1 MAKRIYVGVG
11 NTARRVKKAYVG
23 INGLA
28 RRIKRA
34 YIGVGGV
41 ARILYTTELDYWGCA
56 KPLSLANFHPAATS
70 NSKYALFAGGYNIT
84 TNKSYSRVEAYSK
97 SLTKVSAPDLD
108 NECSDPVSASLDN
121 VSLFSYG
128 SPGCI
133 NAYDLSL
140 TKSTVTEGNENKYR
154 EGMRGARIGN
164 YAAFVD
170 GVTYSGNKW
179 IAAKCIDTYDASL
192 TYSQKGQ
199 CYGRYY
205 HSVVFNGTH
214 TVVAGGQEDW
224 NTGGY
229 STWDLDFAE
238 AFDLSFTR
246 TIIDK
251 LSKKREGM
259 AAVAVGKYILFMGGE
274 DIRAISVDDRY
285 ESEIYDVVD
294 AYDDSLTRIS
304 APPLSHTLV
313 CSTHYDTICATV
325 IHNQYALVPLG
336 ENLPI
341 DVYDS
346 ALTKTTCGKLSR
358 SNVSATT
365 IDDYALFAG
374 GSYSSGKY
382 TFQTDSVDVY
392 AYMQ

>member
-28 RRIKRA
+28 RRIKKA

-41 ARILYTTELDYWGCA
+41 ARILYTTELDYWGRA
-56 KPLSLANFHPAATS
+56 KPLSLTNAHPAATS
-70 NSKYALFAGGYNIT
+70 NSKYALFAGGYNT
-84 TNKSYSRVEAYSK
+84 LTNKYHSRVEAYSK

-108 NECSDPVSASLDN
+108 NECSGPVSASLDN

-154 EGMRGARIGN
+154 KGMRGARIGN

-170 GVTYSGNKW
+170 GVTYSGKW

-214 TVVAGGQEDW
+214 AVVAGGQEDW

-229 STWDLDFAE
+229 SNWDLDFAE

-274 DIRAISVDDRY
+274 NIRAISVGDRY

-304 APPLSHTLV
+304 APSLSHTLV
-313 CSTHYDTICATV
+313 CSTNYDTICATV
-325 IHNQYALVPLG
+325 IHNQYALVSLG

-346 ALTKTTCGKLSR
+346 ALTKTTRGKLSR
-358 SNVSATT
+358 SNASATT

-374 GSYSSGKY
+374 GSYSSGSY
-382 TFQTDSVDVY
+382 TISSDSVDVY